1 MDETIP
7 VVESNFL
14 THLAGHSVRCANI
27 EGPMFACD
35 NRQKK
40 AGPNLASSG
49 LLVDFIK
56 KTKIN
61 LACTGNNHFFD
72 FGVDAARMTVA
83 SLGIPSVGSSFGLV
97 QHHVHR
103 LRDEHGQVISI
114 VAASESFHGS
124 ISDQDSPG
132 SSGVL
137 SLTTSRFR
145 SLLMTE
151 IDQSDIVIVLA
162 HCGLEGENLP
172 LPEWKEVLRSFVEL
186 GARAVIAHHT
196 HTVLPFESLGNSRIY
211 YGIGNLHMP
220 QRYSGGYSEGL
231 CVTIS
236 TGPGGAVD
244 FNEVLFVNS
253 AGVIEIATG
262 GTESVK
268 RLEDV
273 DGYEMQIENMCIR
286 VLERDFWPGLMDVFN
301 GIGHRPGLAELIA
314 LARSRMARKFVDRS
328 PEVAEHRL
336 LYLEHLFRV
345 ESNRWTIERALR
357 SCLANKNW
365 KGLRGW

>member
-56 KTKIN
+56 KTNIN

-137 SLTTSRFR
+137 SLTTSRFI
-145 SLLMTE
+145 SM
-151 IDQSDIVIVLA
+151 
-162 HCGLEGENLP
+162 
-172 LPEWKEVLRSFVEL
+172 W
-186 GARAVIAHHT
+186 
-196 HTVLPFESLGNSRIY
+196 
-211 YGIGNLHMP
+211 IG
-220 QRYSGGYSEGL
+220 
-231 CVTIS
+231 
-236 TGPGGAVD
+236 
-244 FNEVLFVNS
+244 S
-253 AGVIEIATG
+253 AI
-262 GTESVK
+262 
-268 RLEDV
+268 
-273 DGYEMQIENMCIR
+273 
-286 VLERDFWPGLMDVFN
+286 
-301 GIGHRPGLAELIA
+301 
-314 LARSRMARKFVDRS
+314 
-328 PEVAEHRL
+328 
-336 LYLEHLFRV
+336 
-345 ESNRWTIERALR
+345 
-357 SCLANKNW
+357 
-365 KGLRGW
+365 

>member
-1 MDETIP
+1 VDETIP
-7 VVESNFL
+7 VVGSNFM
-14 THLAGHSVRCANI
+14 TYLASHSVRCANI
-27 EGPMFACD
+27 EGPMFASD
-35 NRQKK
+35 NRLKK
-40 AGPNLASSG
+40 AGPNLTSSE

-56 KTKIN
+56 KTDIN

-72 FGVDAARMTVA
+72 FGVDAAWMTVD
-83 SLGIPSVGSSFGLV
+83 SLGIPSVGCSFGLV
-97 QHHVHR
+97 QHHAHR

-114 VAASESFHGS
+114 VAAGESFHGS
-124 ISDQDSPG
+124 ISDQDSPK

-145 SLLMTE
+145 RLLMTE
-151 IDQSDIVIVLA
+151 IDECDIVIVLA

-244 FNEVLFVNS
+244 FNEVPFVNS

-262 GTESVK
+262 RTEGVK

-273 DGYEMQIENMCIR
+273 DGYKMQVENMCIR

-314 LARSRMARKFVDRS
+314 LAQSRMARKFVDRS
-328 PEVAEHRL
+328 PDVAEHRL

-357 SCLANKNW
+357 SCLANENW